1 MNSKEFS
8 LIIEKLYIKKKPISY
23 MDTILLYCTEN
34 EVEPEQAGRL
44 LTKALKEKIE
54 QECIEANMLKVKKSG
69 KLPV

>member
-8 LIIEKLYIKKKPISY
+8 LIIEKLYIEKRPISY
-23 MDTILLYCTEN
+23 MDAILHYCEKN
-34 EVEPEQAGRL
+34 EIEVEQAGKM

-54 QECIEANMLKVKKSG
+54 QECIDANMLKVKKSG

>member
-1 MNSKEFS
+1 
-8 LIIEKLYIKKKPISY
+8 
-23 MDTILLYCTEN
+23 MDTILLYCSDN
-34 EVEPEQAGRL
+34 DVEPEQAGRL

>member
-23 MDTILLYCTEN
+23 MDAILDYCGEH
-34 EVEPEQAGRL
+34 EVEPEQAGRM

-54 QECIEANMLKVKKSG
+54 QECMKANMLKIKATG